1 MTENPLNDIHI
12 SLGLDC
18 TLAYQLKN
26 HNLRKFALPFDW
38 SRIRSIKDLVE
49 ILDADFFNFLNPNEW
64 IQEKQSDNFV
74 SCYDIQKK
82 SKIRLK
88 HKKYNIMY
96 RHESID
102 DFLDLDMFLEKYS
115 RRIDR
120 FRNFMKNQSKNK
132 SKNYKKIYIYI
143 GVDKINKTD
152 YERLLNCITKN
163 YNILNF
169 ELILINYS
177 EYKCEIE
184 FNWKRDY
191 INFADLFKN

>member
-1 MTENPLNDIHI
+1 MTENPLVHIHI

-18 TLAYQLKN
+18 TLAYQLRN
-26 HNLRKFALPFDW
+26 HNLREFALPFDW
-38 SRIRSIKDLVE
+38 SRIRSIKDLIY
-49 ILDADFFNFLNPNEW
+49 ILDSDFFNFLNPDEW

-74 SCYDIQKK
+74 SCYDPQKK
-82 SKIRLK
+82 SLIRIR
-88 HKKYNIMY
+88 HKKFNIMY

-102 DFLDLDMFLEKYS
+102 DFLDMTLFLEKYS

-120 FRNFMKNQSKNK
+120 FRDFMRNQIE
-132 SKNYKKIYIYI
+132 NYKKIYIYV

-152 YERLLNCITKN
+152 YESLLNCISN
-163 YNILNF
+163 YTDKIINF

-177 EYKCEIE
+177 VYKCEIE

-191 INFADLFKN
+191 INFTDLFILF